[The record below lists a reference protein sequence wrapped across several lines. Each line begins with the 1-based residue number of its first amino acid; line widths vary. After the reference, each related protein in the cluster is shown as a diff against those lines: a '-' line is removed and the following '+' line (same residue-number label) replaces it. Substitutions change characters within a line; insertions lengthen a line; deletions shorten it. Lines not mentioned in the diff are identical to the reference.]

1 MIKSGFRER
10 SLAIIAGTILL
21 GFLAVP
27 GALCQDRG
35 GMGEPGYYNQRG
47 VEYFKKGFYDH
58 APKNQAVEAQRN
70 YGFAIN
76 EFKAAI
82 AKDSSYTEAHR
93 NLARVYYVQK
103 NFDSAAEEYKKVTEL
118 DPGNLDAYVNLALA
132 LIELNRPDE
141 AIQVLESAKDQT
153 ADTKALNKL
162 DTYIAK
168 VRAHQ
173 AGEVR

>member
-21 GFLAVP
+21 AFLAVP
-27 GALCQDRG
+27 GALSQDRG

-58 APKNQAVEAQRN
+58 APKNQAAEAQRN
-70 YGFAIN
+70 YGLAIN
-76 EFKAAI
+76 EFKTAI
-82 AKDSSYTEAHR
+82 AKDSSYTEAHG

-103 NFDSAAEEYKKVTEL
+103 NFDGAAEEYKKS
-118 DPGNLDAYVNLALA
+118 PNLIGQPRRVCESCPR
-132 LIELNRPDE
+132 LIELKRSDE
-141 AIQVLESAKDQT
+141 AIQALENAKDQT
-153 ADTKALNKL
+153 ADPKALNKL
-162 DTYIAK
+162 DTYIEK